1 MLAPTTR
8 RRVGAALPLLLV
20 WLLAAWPVV
29 LYVVHRSDPVAAVLL
44 AQFAARW
51 LTRVAVGWA
60 LLLGLACL
68 LYPPL
73 PAWLRLAGHNVWRRL
88 GTSEAPLRRALAD
101 LAHFESAQRQL
112 EVARLS
118 WQRGKAEAAAVH
130 ARRAIELDAQI
141 ASAWHL
147 YGLALFA
154 QNAFDG
160 AAQSFAQAEQLDP
173 GHAFGD
179 ALLLQGRCR
188 FLLGEPS
195 GLELLRQHE
204 RQHGGGARSH
214 VWLANALAR
223 AGDQEAALAALR
235 TAAQKPLHRTT
246 AEDGLFRAR
255 ARVRLWRRG
264 GGT

>member
-8 RRVGAALPLLLV
+8 RRLGAALPLLAV

-29 LYVVHRSDPVAAVLL
+29 LYLVHCSDPVAAVQL

-51 LTRVAVGWA
+51 LFRLALGSA
-60 LLLGLACL
+60 LLLGTACL

-73 PAWLRLAGHNVWRRL
+73 PAWLRLAGHDTWRRL
-88 GTSEAPLRRALAD
+88 GTGEAPLRRALAD
-101 LAHFESAQRQL
+101 LAHFESAQRHL

-118 WQRGKAEAAAVH
+118 WQRGRAEVAAVH
-130 ARRAIELDAQI
+130 ARRAIELDPQI

-160 AAQSFAQAEQLDP
+160 AAQSFAHAEQLDP

-179 ALLLQGRCR
+179 ALLLQGRSR
-188 FLLGEPS
+188 FLLGEPR

-214 VWLANALAR
+214 VWLAEALLR
-223 AGDQEAALAALR
+223 AGEREAAVAALR
-235 TAAQKPLHRTT
+235 IAAQKPTRRTT
-246 AEDGLFRAR
+246 AEEGLFRAR

-264 GGT
+264 GGS

>member
-8 RRVGAALPLLLV
+8 RRLGAALPLLVV
-20 WLLAAWPVV
+20 WLLAAWPLV
-29 LYVVHRSDPVAAVLL
+29 LYLVHTRDPVAAVEL

-51 LTRVAVGWA
+51 LTRLAVGA
-60 LLLGLACL
+60 GLLLGLACL

-73 PAWLRLAGHNVWRRL
+73 PAWLRLVGHDTWRRL
-88 GTSEAPLRRALAD
+88 GTGEAPLRRALAD
-101 LAHFESAQRQL
+101 LAHLETAQRRL
-112 EVARLS
+112 EVARLA
-118 WQRGKAEAAAVH
+118 WHRGRAEDAAVH
-130 ARRAIELDAQI
+130 ARRAIELDPQV

-147 YGLALFA
+147 YGQALFA
-154 QNAFDG
+154 QNAIDG

-179 ALLLQGRCR
+179 ALLLHGRCR

-214 VWLANALAR
+214 VWLAEALLR
-223 AGDQEAALAALR
+223 AGEREVAVAALR
-235 TAAQKPLHRTT
+235 IAAQKPTRRTT
-246 AEDGLFRAR
+246 AEEGLFRAQ

-264 GGT
+264 GGS

>member
-8 RRVGAALPLLLV
+8 RRLDGTLPLLVV

-29 LYVVHRSDPVAAVLL
+29 LYLVHHRDPVAAVQL

-51 LTRVAVGWA
+51 LTRIVVGLA
-60 LLLGLACL
+60 LLLGAACL

-73 PAWLRLAGHNVWRRL
+73 PAWLRVVGQGTWRRL
-88 GTSEAPLRRALAD
+88 GTSDAPLRRALAD
-101 LAHFESAQRQL
+101 LAQFESAQRQL
-112 EVARLS
+112 EVARHS
-118 WQRGKAEAAAVH
+118 WQRGLAEATAVH
-130 ARRAIELDAQI
+130 ARRAIDLDPQI

-147 YGLALFA
+147 LGQALFA
-154 QNAFDG
+154 QNAIDG
-160 AAQSFAQAEQLDP
+160 AAPSFAQADQLDP

-179 ALLLQGRCR
+179 ALLLHGRCR
-188 FLLGEPS
+188 FLLGEPG

-214 VWLANALAR
+214 VWLAEALTR
-223 AGDQEAALAALR
+223 AGEQAAAVAALR
-235 TAAQKPLHRTT
+235 TAAQKPLQRTT
-246 AEDGLFRAR
+246 AEDRLFRAR
-255 ARVRLWRRG
+255 ARVRLWRCG

>member
-8 RRVGAALPLLLV
+8 RRVGAALPLLCV
-20 WLLAAWPVV
+20 WLLAAWPLV

-51 LTRVAVGWA
+51 LTRLAVASA
-60 LLLGLACL
+60 LLLGVACL

-73 PAWLRLAGHNVWRRL
+73 PAWLRFVGQGTWRRL
-88 GTSEAPLRRALAD
+88 GTGDAPLRRALAD
-101 LAHFESAQRQL
+101 LAHFESAQRRL
-112 EVARLS
+112 DVARLS
-118 WQRGKAEAAAVH
+118 WQRGQAEVAAVH
-130 ARRAIELDAQI
+130 ARRAIELDPQI

-179 ALLLQGRCR
+179 ALLLHGRCR
-188 FLLGEPS
+188 FLLGEPA
-195 GLELLRQHE
+195 GLDLLRQHE

-214 VWLANALAR
+214 VWLADALLR
-223 AGDQEAALAALR
+223 AGEGTAAVAALQV
-235 TAAQKPLHRTT
+235 AAQKPPQRTS
-246 AEDGLFRAR
+246 AEEGLFRAR
-255 ARVRLWRRG
+255 ARVRLWGRRG
-264 GGT
+264 GA

>member
-1 MLAPTTR
+1 MLAPTTWR
-8 RRVGAALPLLLV
+8 RLGGTLPLLVV

-29 LYVVHRSDPVAAVLL
+29 LYLVHCSDPVAAVQL

-51 LTRVAVGWA
+51 LTRLTVGV
-60 LLLGLACL
+60 GLSLAIACL

-73 PAWLRLAGHNVWRRL
+73 PAWLRFVGQGTWRRL
-88 GTSEAPLRRALAD
+88 GTGDAPLRRALAD
-101 LAHFESAQRQL
+101 LAHFDSAQRQL

-118 WQRGKAEAAAVH
+118 WQRGLAKAAAVH
-130 ARRAIELDAQI
+130 ARRAIELDPQI

-147 YGLALFA
+147 YGQALFA
-154 QNAFDG
+154 QHAFDG

-179 ALLLQGRCR
+179 ALLLHGRCR
-188 FLLGEPS
+188 FLLGEPV

-214 VWLANALAR
+214 VWLAEALLR
-223 AGDQEAALAALR
+223 AGEREAAVAALR
-235 TAAQKPLHRTT
+235 VAAQKPPQRTS
-246 AEDGLFRAR
+246 AEEGLFRAR

-264 GGT
+264 GRS